1 MFKILVADDER
12 FIRKGIISMLSKNLT
27 VEVSCVEA
35 SNGIEAL
42 EQSRLET
49 PSLIITDIS
58 MPGLNGLDFI
68 AALKEQN
75 VNTPVII
82 LSGYENFD
90 YAKSAIK
97 LGVKEYMMKP
107 IKKQEFVTLIQGY
120 IDDIQ
125 EAQRKNEKEIIRRIE
140 NEKAMKRLKHDFLV
154 GLLNCTTSEDAKQYL
169 KQLQDIGMT
178 FQSKLYTC
186 VAVQYQITH
195 QSQDYMDFAVKNIM
209 DEFMSMEGEGDFLEN
224 VEYRPGTVVV
234 IFESS
239 RRELLREPKKKL
251 MRRAVQLIREYCKT
265 ESYAGIGDVAFDAVH
280 LHTALEH
287 AMTAVEYKILED
299 ADSVCVYEESKNGRK
314 AKPANIKEMLRPI
327 DQANVFE
334 ILDAFQGLYME
345 ERKKKDITILKD
357 EYTQVQE
364 YISRQLGKRQ
374 LESRVW
380 DEKYKLFSECWSI
393 QELKQEIKERIE
405 MITDTKR
412 DIGTGNVKLLE
423 QIRAFV
429 DEHITEELDLNS
441 VAEKFNRTPGYVST
455 LFKKYVEGGF
465 NSYLT
470 KERIEIAK
478 KLLTDMS
485 VSIQE
490 VSELCGYNNSKYFS
504 VVFKKMTGETPRG
517 YREKFM
523 K

>member
-42 EQSRLET
+42 EQSKLET

-90 YAKSAIK
+90 YAKSAIR

-140 NEKAMKRLKHDFLV
+140 NAKAMERLKHDFLI
-154 GLLNCTTSEDAKQYL
+154 GLLNCTTGEEAKQYL
-169 KQLQDIGMT
+169 KQLGEIGMT
-178 FQSKLYTC
+178 FESKLYTC
-186 VAVQYQITH
+186 AAVQYQITE
-195 QSQDYMDFAVKNIM
+195 QSQDYMDFAVKNIL
-209 DEFMSMEGEGDFLEN
+209 DEFMSMEGEGSFVEN
-224 VEYRPGTVVV
+224 VQYRPGVIVV

-239 RRELLREPKKKL
+239 SGELLREPKRKL
-251 MRRAVQLIREYCKT
+251 MRRAIQLIREYCKT
-265 ESYAGIGDVAFDAVH
+265 EGYAGLGDVAFDSIY

-287 AMTAVEYKILED
+287 AMTALEYKIMED
-299 ADSVCVYEESKNGRK
+299 GDSICVYDESLCNKQV
-314 AKPANIKEMLRPI
+314 KPYNVREMLRPF
-327 DQANVFE
+327 DQVNIFE
-334 ILDAFQGLYME
+334 VLDAFQNLYLE
-345 ERKKKDITILKD
+345 ERKKKEITVLKE
-357 EYTQVQE
+357 EYIEVQE
-364 YISRQLGKRQ
+364 YISRQIAKRQ
-374 LESRVW
+374 METKTW
-380 DEKYKLFSECWSI
+380 EEKYRQFFEFWSI
-393 QELKQEIKERIE
+393 QELKMEIKERIE
-405 MITDTKR
+405 TVADTAR
-412 DIGTGNVKLLE
+412 DLGGGNVKLLE
-423 QIRAFV
+423 QIRTYV

-441 VAEKFNRTPGYVST
+441 IALKFHKTPGYVST

-465 NSYLT
+465 NTYLT

-478 KLLTDMS
+478 KLLADSS

-517 YREKFM
+517 YREKYI

>member
-12 FIRKGIISMLSKNLT
+12 FIRKGIISMLSRNLK

-42 EQSRLET
+42 EQSKLET

-107 IKKQEFVTLIQGY
+107 IKKQEFVELIQGY

-125 EAQRKNEKEIIRRIE
+125 ESQRKNEKEIISRIE
-140 NEKAMKRLKHDFLV
+140 TEKAMKRLKHDFLV
-154 GLLNCTTSEDAKQYL
+154 GLLNCTTSEESKRYL

-178 FQSKLYTC
+178 FESKLYTC
-186 VAVQYQITH
+186 AAVQYQITS
-195 QSQDYMDFAVKNIM
+195 QSQDYMDFAVKNIL
-209 DEFMSMEGEGDFLEN
+209 DEFMNMEGEGEFLEN
-224 VEYRPGTVVV
+224 VEYGPGVVVV

-239 RRELLREPKKKL
+239 SRELLREPKKKL
-251 MRRAVQLIREYCKT
+251 MRRAVQLIKEYCKT
-265 ESYAGIGDVAFDAVH
+265 EAFAGLGDVAFDAVH
-280 LHTALEH
+280 LHAALEH
-287 AMTAVEYKILED
+287 AMTAAEYKILGD
-299 ADSVCVYEESKNGRK
+299 GDSVCVYEASRTKK
-314 AKPANIKEMLRPI
+314 CAKVRNIKEMLRPL

-334 ILDAFQGLYME
+334 VLDAFQGLYIE
-345 ERKKKDITILKD
+345 ERKLKEVSVLKE

-364 YISRQLGKRQ
+364 YVSRQLAKRH
-374 LESRVW
+374 LDAKIW
-380 DEKYKLFSECWSI
+380 DERYRHFFECWTI
-393 QELKQEIKERIE
+393 QELKQEIKERME
-405 MITDTKR
+405 MAADTKK
-412 DIGTGNVKLLE
+412 DSGSGNVQLLE
-423 QIRAFV
+423 QIRAYV
-429 DEHITEELDLNS
+429 DEHITEELDLNN
-441 VAEKFNRTPGYVST
+441 VADKFNRTPGYVST

-478 KLLTDMS
+478 KLLADSS

-490 VSELCGYNNSKYFS
+490 VSEMSGYNNSKYFS